1 MLKNSNF
8 DNELTLSPSEI
19 NDYYQEGFVVK
30 DKVFNDNDFIS
41 FREGIT
47 KSIQNKCDN
56 LINDGKLDSDFS
68 EEPFEKRLVKIYD
81 HNPKA
86 AHEILMSIWSGKF
99 HGSGILDA
107 LRHEK
112 LINCIQKIIGPNI
125 IATSIYRIRPKLPNY
140 PLGEVP
146 WHQDV
151 GYSLPHCDKYK
162 IVTCWIPL
170 IDSNIENGCIWLIPK
185 AHKNGVIRHYTEGHS
200 GYLEISPEDLP
211 KGAIPIEIKKG
222 SVLFMTSKTPHA
234 SFINKSKIVRW
245 SIDLRYQDFNVPN
258 NINESPED
266 YLFERNIESMACN
279 PTEAYFVIK
288 DIENPDK
295 EMKDYYKFSNLRK
308 KWENKKISVP
318 QQRWTP
324 LSKRYK

>member
-8 DNELTLSPSEI
+8 DNEFTLSPSEI

-56 LINDGKLDSDFS
+56 LINDGKLESDFS

-125 IATSIYRIRPKLPNY
+125 IATSIYRISQNFQTILLVKFHGIKTLVTLSHIVISTKLLHAGSPN
-140 PLGEVP
+140 
-146 WHQDV
+146 
-151 GYSLPHCDKYK
+151 
-162 IVTCWIPL
+162 
-170 IDSNIENGCIWLIPK
+170 
-185 AHKNGVIRHYTEGHS
+185 
-200 GYLEISPEDLP
+200 
-211 KGAIPIEIKKG
+211 
-222 SVLFMTSKTPHA
+222 
-234 SFINKSKIVRW
+234 
-245 SIDLRYQDFNVPN
+245 
-258 NINESPED
+258 
-266 YLFERNIESMACN
+266 
-279 PTEAYFVIK
+279 
-288 DIENPDK
+288 
-295 EMKDYYKFSNLRK
+295 
-308 KWENKKISVP
+308 
-318 QQRWTP
+318 
-324 LSKRYK
+324 